1 MFPIMLFGYTYYKYR
16 AVITKDLM
24 HSLQPIME
32 QYEKK
37 KKIQQEFFHGQN
49 QKQLQRR
56 NGGEFQQNQ
65 QDQILQNGE
74 YLIENELVKDAEK
87 FQNQINNKKRLTS
100 QLNDRKNSY
109 IDGVQ
114 MGQIVTVTEKDDI
127 EKQQP
132 NQKQKETKNI
142 FLPEQKVN
150 DNQQNEM
157 SESQKIFNQMK
168 SSMNQERKCSNIQK
182 PLIEEE
188 NQQIDDIRQNQNVTN
203 NQLDHVQKKDN
214 QARQE
219 LFNIRK
225 SQTQPKIDGTQ
236 NKNELNEIKKIK
248 NKEKNDMSTENSLY
262 FGINLLI
269 DANIVPN
276 LQTLLFDQNLQKF
289 YLISDIQEAIFESL
303 PIAIIQY
310 INNTQNNSW
319 QNSNGSINFL
329 LYLVFCSQCLS
340 LVLHFIS
347 LINLLYDKDIQIF
360 TKVLDYLNESNP
372 QSLNQTNLND
382 QLVLQQDQKG
392 DLLPQIN
399 QLPPL
404 KLINNRII
412 QKRQRSK
419 TNFGDIFPMR
429 KSVEI
434 DQIEQLDKLVRL
446 TEAASKKIKKL
457 TVVLSNNT
465 FSKNQIQ
472 ENLVQCFQKFSN
484 ISFLSLNLEG
494 NQMGDQIFELLLRGI
509 FKHLLNLKNLR
520 LGNKLTKNS
529 VLLLKRMVLSWEH
542 QLKGKNSR
550 LIIAEDLF
558 LFKKKDYQ
566 EISQLDETKDI
577 SLELNN
583 SKICSDKNKQQTQH
597 DEQESL
603 ENDELLI
610 QSLNKIMKGRV
621 HQEMSFFE
629 IQQKQFVTDQ
639 ELLMISKCLKHLNK
653 LSHVELILN
662 SNIQQ
667 NFEDYQNLITQ
678 VNNSIS
684 DTVALCFFSIK
695 YKINQH
701 KFIKNTFL
709 SQKILKQKGLSI
721 TQQQECIY
729 GQQFYWENQGFNQK
743 LCTFAINNIIDTF
756 SMYTSY
762 ESLLLNFNRNKARD
776 QNIFKIADNIK
787 NIPLSQ
793 LGLQFANSRFTQKGF
808 QCLSELISNQKIL
821 EDFTFEI
828 SQNEMTKSDCKSISK
843 SIQELQGLKKLQIIL
858 NQNKILNEGLQ
869 LILEVL
875 SSLNSEL
882 ADFKLD
888 LSANTMNLETCNQLS
903 KLLSSQ
909 KQMKNLEIIVQFNN
923 IQSEGLH
930 KIIQSI
936 PSLENIQSL
945 ALDLKG
951 NNLDSNGMTYLS
963 EHLKFAKLLKQIKL
977 DLSQNEQIGD
987 QGIANLS
994 SAFQCLDL
1002 LLSIQINLRKCS
1014 ITHQGI
1020 ICLVDN
1026 VDEKNNLESF
1036 SIDIQENMLEESTE
1050 NKLSAI
1056 RHLTSYI
1063 SKQNDKLQNLEL
1075 YFNNLD
1081 LSENCILCI
1090 SGMLDFLP
1098 QLQKL
1103 QIDLRGNKVEEKQ
1116 KRFLFRSLAGLKSE
1130 NPYVMI
1136 SI

>member
-188 NQQIDDIRQNQNVTN
+188 NQQIDDI
-203 NQLDHVQKKDN
+203 
-214 QARQE
+214 
-219 LFNIRK
+219 
-225 SQTQPKIDGTQ
+225 S
-236 NKNELNEIKKIK
+236 
-248 NKEKNDMSTENSLY
+248 
-262 FGINLLI
+262 
-269 DANIVPN
+269 
-276 LQTLLFDQNLQKF
+276 
-289 YLISDIQEAIFESL
+289 
-303 PIAIIQY
+303 
-310 INNTQNNSW
+310 
-319 QNSNGSINFL
+319 
-329 LYLVFCSQCLS
+329 
-340 LVLHFIS
+340 
-347 LINLLYDKDIQIF
+347 
-360 TKVLDYLNESNP
+360 
-372 QSLNQTNLND
+372 
-382 QLVLQQDQKG
+382 
-392 DLLPQIN
+392 
-399 QLPPL
+399 
-404 KLINNRII
+404 
-412 QKRQRSK
+412 
-419 TNFGDIFPMR
+419 
-429 KSVEI
+429 
-434 DQIEQLDKLVRL
+434 
-446 TEAASKKIKKL
+446 
-457 TVVLSNNT
+457 
-465 FSKNQIQ
+465 
-472 ENLVQCFQKFSN
+472 
-484 ISFLSLNLEG
+484 
-494 NQMGDQIFELLLRGI
+494 
-509 FKHLLNLKNLR
+509 
-520 LGNKLTKNS
+520 
-529 VLLLKRMVLSWEH
+529 
-542 QLKGKNSR
+542 
-550 LIIAEDLF
+550 
-558 LFKKKDYQ
+558 YQ

>member
-1 MFPIMLFGYTYYKYR
+1 MFPIMIFGYTYYKYR

-37 KKIQQEFFHGQN
+37 KKLSYECIDDQN

-65 QDQILQNGE
+65 KDQVLQIGE

-109 IDGVQ
+109 VDGVQ
-114 MGQIVTVTEKDDI
+114 MGQIVIVTEKDDI
-127 EKQQP
+127 EKQLP
-132 NQKQKETKNI
+132 NQKQNETKNI
-142 FLPEQKVN
+142 FLPENKVN
-150 DNQQNEM
+150 NNQQNEM
-157 SESQKIFNQMK
+157 IESQKVFNQMK

-182 PLIEEE
+182 PLIEQE
-188 NQQIDDIRQNQNVTN
+188 NQQFDDIRQNQNVHN

-219 LFNIRK
+219 SFNIRK
-225 SQTQPKIDGTQ
+225 SQMQPKIDENQ
-236 NKNELNEIKKIK
+236 NKNELDEIK
-248 NKEKNDMSTENSLY
+248 NNEDNDMSTENSLY

-329 LYLVFCSQCLS
+329 LYLVFFSQCLS
-340 LVLHFIS
+340 LFLHCIS
-347 LINLLYDKDIQIF
+347 LINLLYDKEIQIF
-360 TKVLDYLNESNP
+360 TKVIDYLNQSNL
-372 QSLNQTNLND
+372 QSSNQTNLNN

-392 DLLPQIN
+392 NLQPQIN

-404 KLINNRII
+404 KLINNSII
-412 QKRQRSK
+412 QKKQRPK
-419 TNFGDIFPMR
+419 TDFGDIFPMR

-434 DQIEQLDKLVRL
+434 DQVEQLDKLVRL

-457 TVVLSNNT
+457 TVFLSNNT

-529 VLLLKRMVLSWEH
+529 ILLLKRMVLSWEH
-542 QLKGKNSR
+542 KLKGKNSR

-577 SLELNN
+577 SLELNS
-583 SKICSDKNKQQTQH
+583 SKISSDKNKQQTQH

-678 VNNSIS
+678 INNSIR
-684 DTVALCFFSIK
+684 DTVATCFFSI
-695 YKINQH
+695 N
-701 KFIKNTFL
+701 
-709 SQKILKQKGLSI
+709 QKILKQKGLSI
-721 TQQQECIY
+721 MQQQECLY
-729 GQQFYWENQGFNQK
+729 GKQFYWENQGFNQR

-762 ESLLLNFNRNKARD
+762 ESLLLNFNRNKVRD
-776 QNIFKIADNIK
+776 ENLYKIAENIK
-787 NIPLSQ
+787 NIHLSQ
-793 LGLQFANSRFTQKGF
+793 LGLQFGNSHFTQKGF

-821 EDFTFEI
+821 EDFTLET
-828 SQNEMTKSDCKSISK
+828 SQSEMTKYDCKSISK

-869 LILEVL
+869 IILEVL

-882 ADFKLD
+882 VDFKLD
-888 LSANTMNLETCNQLS
+888 LSANTMNLETCNYLS
-903 KLLSSQ
+903 ILLSSQ
-909 KQMKNLEIIVQFNN
+909 KQIKNLEIVVQFNN

-930 KIIQSI
+930 KMIQSI

-1002 LLSIQINLRKCS
+1002 LSSIQLNLRKCS

-1063 SKQNDKLQNLEL
+1063 SKQDDKLQNLEL

-1081 LSENCILCI
+1081 LSENCIICI

-1116 KRFLFRSLAGLKSE
+1116 KRCLFRSLAGLKSE